1 MQRLLQCMAVPEAA
15 EAAAGA
21 FRNLCVRC
29 TSKLRDSHML
39 SALIDAVKGVLTQG
53 VPPSLAFI
61 LLAGRGCRCSET
73 ALASCGSH
81 GVLKGDHTVLLC

>member
-1 MQRLLQCMAVPEAA
+1 MRRLLQCMAVPEAA

-53 VPPSLAFI
+53 VPPCLAFI
-61 LLAGRGCRCSET
+61 LLAGRGCRCSEA
-73 ALASCGSH
+73 ALATCVCH
-81 GVLKGDHTVLLC
+81 GVLE